1 MSDVGLILNFFV
13 LLFFYGCAVET
24 GWGIADSLCCVRRE
38 LFLRL
43 WDSAVPLLKFVG
55 LDERARF
62 IEQFAFELYS
72 SLVCFAASVSG

>member
-1 MSDVGLILNFFV
+1 MAAPLKQGGV
-13 LLFFYGCAVET
+13 
-24 GWGIADSLCCVRRE
+24 SLTACVAYVRE
-38 LFLRL
+38 LFLRI